1 LKLHVR
7 KGDLV
12 EVVSGVDSGKRGRI
26 LRVFPK
32 SSRALVEGVHFIKR
46 HTRPSQRNQ
55 QGGIVEKEG
64 PVHVSKL
71 MVVDPQ
77 SEERT
82 RIRRRRLEDGSHV
95 RLAAKSG
102 EQIPDAN

>member
-1 LKLHVR
+1 MKLHVR

-64 PVHVSKL
+64 PLHVSKL

>member
-1 LKLHVR
+1 MKLHVR
-7 KGDLV
+7 TGDTV
-12 EVVSGVDSGKRGRI
+12 EVVSGVDAGKRGRI

-32 SSRALVEGVHFIKR
+32 SGRALVEGVSFIKR

-77 SEERT
+77 TEERT
-82 RIRRRRLEDGSHV
+82 RIRRKRLEDGTHV

-102 EQIPDAN
+102 EQIPDSK

>member
-1 LKLHVR
+1 VKLHVR
-7 KGDLV
+7 TGDTV
-12 EVVSGVDSGKRGRI
+12 EVVSGVDAGKRGRI

-32 SSRALVEGVHFIKR
+32 SGRALVEGVNFIKR

-71 MVVDPQ
+71 MAIDPQ
-77 SEERT
+77 TEERT
-82 RIRRRRLEDGSHV
+82 RIRRKQLEDGTHV

-102 EQIPDAN
+102 EQIPDPN